1 MRNFIG
7 IIIFFAPLPIAFF
20 FGGWI
25 SVGITTMVC
34 IATWFPI
41 VAIIMNWGMVP
52 ATCRFCGKE
61 NVSYMFQNG
70 VGCIYHCCK
79 KHLKHAQLEAER
91 ITFVGRAR

>member
-1 MRNFIG
+1 M
-7 IIIFFAPLPIAFF
+7 
-20 FGGWI
+20 
-25 SVGITTMVC
+25 
-34 IATWFPI
+34 
-41 VAIIMNWGMVP
+41 IMNWGMVP